1 MNETMSLLLATTIL
15 ALGGVCLYVFKSSDT
30 DDKEENVELENS
42 ILGNFF
48 NWESETNKEENL
60 EENNN
65 EYDEPDRKKKVRTQK
80 NRKNNSNSR
89 RKYY

>member
-30 DDKEENVELENS
+30 DDKEENVENVENS

-65 EYDEPDRKKKVRTQK
+65 E
-80 NRKNNSNSR
+80 
-89 RKYY
+89 